1 MQEELNAYQQEI
13 EDTREVLK
21 KIRLELKQVQE
32 ILRKKKS
39 TLKGLKQ
46 EIYQKKLEKE
56 NSRLNKETQNN
67 IGEDVVFPK
76 ALEEVE
82 IYTNDNQVIMAKPS
96 KRVFDEGIY
105 LQYRSVLRE
114 NRLLKNHLSKKDF
127 ENSLLKIELR
137 DLHKEIKLYQVQNL
151 LKDK

>member
-13 EDTREVLK
+13 EDTRGVLK

-39 TLKGLKQ
+39 ALKGLKQ

-56 NSRLNKETQNN
+56 NSRLNKEAQNTE
-67 IGEDVVFPK
+67 EDVIFPK

-82 IYTNDNQVIMAKPS
+82 IYTKDNQVIMAKPS
-96 KRVFDEGIY
+96 KRVFDERIY

>member
-39 TLKGLKQ
+39 VLKGLKQ

-56 NSRLNKETQNN
+56 NSHSNKETQNT
-67 IGEDVVFPK
+67 GEDVIFPK

-82 IYTNDNQVIMAKPS
+82 VFTSDNQVIMAKPS

-105 LQYRSVLRE
+105 LQYRSVLRK

-137 DLHKEIKLYQVQNL
+137 DLHKEIKLYQAQNL

>member
-13 EDTREVLK
+13 EDTRGVLK

-39 TLKGLKQ
+39 ALKGLKQ
-46 EIYQKKLEKE
+46 EIYQKKSEKE
-56 NSRLNKETQNN
+56 NSRSNKEAQNTE
-67 IGEDVVFPK
+67 EDVVFPK

-82 IYTNDNQVIMAKPS
+82 VYTKDNQVIMAKPS
-96 KRVFDEGIY
+96 KRVFGEGIY

>member
-13 EDTREVLK
+13 KDTREVLK

-39 TLKGLKQ
+39 VLKGLKQ

-56 NSRLNKETQNN
+56 NSRSNKETQNT
-67 IGEDVVFPK
+67 GEEWIFPK

-82 IYTNDNQVIMAKPS
+82 VFTSDNQVIMAKPS

>member
-13 EDTREVLK
+13 KDTREVLK

-32 ILRKKKS
+32 TLRKKKS

-56 NSRLNKETQNN
+56 NSRLNKETQNTQ
-67 IGEDVVFPK
+67 EDVIFPK

-82 IYTNDNQVIMAKPS
+82 IYTKDNQVIIAKPS
-96 KRVFDEGIY
+96 KRVFDEGLY

>member
-13 EDTREVLK
+13 EDTRGVLK

-39 TLKGLKQ
+39 VLKGLKQ

-56 NSRLNKETQNN
+56 NSRSNKETQNTE
-67 IGEDVVFPK
+67 EDVIFPK

-82 IYTNDNQVIMAKPS
+82 VFTSDNQVIMAKPS

-105 LQYRSVLRE
+105 LQYRSILRE

>member
-39 TLKGLKQ
+39 VLKGLKQ
-46 EIYQKKLEKE
+46 EICQKKSEKE
-56 NSRLNKETQNN
+56 NSRSNKEVQNTE
-67 IGEDVVFPK
+67 EDVIFPK

-82 IYTNDNQVIMAKPS
+82 VFTSDNQVIMAKPS

-137 DLHKEIKLYQVQNL
+137 DLHKEIKLYQAQNL

>member
-13 EDTREVLK
+13 EDTRGVLK

-39 TLKGLKQ
+39 VLKGLKQ
-46 EIYQKKLEKE
+46 EICQKKLEKE
-56 NSRLNKETQNN
+56 NSRSNKEMQNTE
-67 IGEDVVFPK
+67 EDVIFPK
-76 ALEEVE
+76 SLEEVE
-82 IYTNDNQVIMAKPS
+82 VFTSDNQVIMAKPS

>member
-13 EDTREVLK
+13 KDTREVLK

-39 TLKGLKQ
+39 ALKGLKQ

-56 NSRLNKETQNN
+56 NSRLNKEIQNTQ
-67 IGEDVVFPK
+67 EDVIFPK

-82 IYTNDNQVIMAKPS
+82 IYTKDNQVIMAKPS
-96 KRVFDEGIY
+96 KRVFNEGFY

>member
-13 EDTREVLK
+13 KDTREVLK

-56 NSRLNKETQNN
+56 NSRLNKEAQNTE
-67 IGEDVVFPK
+67 EDVIFPK

-82 IYTNDNQVIMAKPS
+82 VFTSDNQVIMAKPS

>member
-13 EDTREVLK
+13 KDTREVLK

-39 TLKGLKQ
+39 ALKGLKQ

-56 NSRLNKETQNN
+56 NSRLNKEIQNTQ
-67 IGEDVVFPK
+67 EDVIFPK

-82 IYTNDNQVIMAKPS
+82 IYNKDNQVMVAKPS
-96 KRVFDEGIY
+96 KRVFDEGLY

>member
-1 MQEELNAYQQEI
+1 MQEKLNAYQQEI

-39 TLKGLKQ
+39 VLKGLKQ

-56 NSRLNKETQNN
+56 NSHSNKETQNT
-67 IGEDVVFPK
+67 GEEWIFPK

-82 IYTNDNQVIMAKPS
+82 VFTSDNQVIMAKPS
-96 KRVFDEGIY
+96 KHVFDEGIY

>member
-13 EDTREVLK
+13 KDTKEVLK
-21 KIRLELKQVQE
+21 KTRLELKQVQE
-32 ILRKKKS
+32 ILRKKKN

-46 EIYQKKLEKE
+46 EIYQKKSEKE
-56 NSRLNKETQNN
+56 NSRSNKKPQNTEEEW
-67 IGEDVVFPK
+67 IFPK

-82 IYTNDNQVIMAKPS
+82 IYTKDNQVMKAKPC
-96 KRVFDEGIY
+96 KRLFNEGLY
-105 LQYRSVLRE
+105 LQHRSVLRE

-127 ENSLLKIELR
+127 EIALLKIELR

>member
-13 EDTREVLK
+13 KDTREVLK

-39 TLKGLKQ
+39 ALKGLKQ

-56 NSRLNKETQNN
+56 NSRLNKETKNTQENV
-67 IGEDVVFPK
+67 IFPK

-82 IYTNDNQVIMAKPS
+82 IYTKDNQVIMAKPS
-96 KRVFDEGIY
+96 KRVFDEGLY

-114 NRLLKNHLSKKDF
+114 NRILKNHLSKKDF

>member
-13 EDTREVLK
+13 KDTREVLK

-39 TLKGLKQ
+39 ALKGLKQ

-56 NSRLNKETQNN
+56 NSRLNKEAQNTE
-67 IGEDVVFPK
+67 EDVIFPK

-82 IYTNDNQVIMAKPS
+82 VFTNDNQVIMAKPS

-137 DLHKEIKLYQVQNL
+137 DLHKEIKLYQAQNL

>member
-39 TLKGLKQ
+39 VLKGLKQ
-46 EIYQKKLEKE
+46 EIYQKKSEKE
-56 NSRLNKETQNN
+56 NSHSNKETQNTEESV
-67 IGEDVVFPK
+67 IFPK

-82 IYTNDNQVIMAKPS
+82 VFTSDNQVIMAKPS

>member
-13 EDTREVLK
+13 KDTREVLK

-39 TLKGLKQ
+39 TLKGLRQ

-56 NSRLNKETQNN
+56 NSRLNKETQNTQ
-67 IGEDVVFPK
+67 EDVIFPK

-82 IYTNDNQVIMAKPS
+82 IYTNDSQVTIAKPS
-96 KRVFDEGIY
+96 KRVFDEGLY

>member
-13 EDTREVLK
+13 KDTREVLK

-39 TLKGLKQ
+39 TLKGLRQ

-56 NSRLNKETQNN
+56 NFRLNKETQNTQ
-67 IGEDVVFPK
+67 EDVIFPK

-82 IYTNDNQVIMAKPS
+82 IYTKDNQVIIAKPS
-96 KRVFDEGIY
+96 KRVFDEGLY
-105 LQYRSVLRE
+105 LQYRSILRE

-127 ENSLLKIELR
+127 ENLLLKIELR

>member
-39 TLKGLKQ
+39 ALKGLKQ

-56 NSRLNKETQNN
+56 NSHSNKETQNTE
-67 IGEDVVFPK
+67 EDVIFPK

-82 IYTNDNQVIMAKPS
+82 VFTSDNQVIMAKPS
-96 KRVFDEGIY
+96 KRLFNEGLY

>member
-13 EDTREVLK
+13 EDTRGVLK

-39 TLKGLKQ
+39 VLKGLKQ
-46 EIYQKKLEKE
+46 EIYQKKSEKE
-56 NSRLNKETQNN
+56 NSRSNKETQNE
-67 IGEDVVFPK
+67 EDVIFPK

-82 IYTNDNQVIMAKPS
+82 VYAKDNQVIMAKPC
-96 KRVFDEGIY
+96 KRLFNEGLY
-105 LQYRSVLRE
+105 LQYRSILRE

>member
-13 EDTREVLK
+13 KDTREVLK
-21 KIRLELKQVQE
+21 KTRLELKKVQE

-39 TLKGLKQ
+39 ALKGLKQ

-56 NSRLNKETQNN
+56 NSRLNKETQNTQ
-67 IGEDVVFPK
+67 EDVIFPK

-82 IYTNDNQVIMAKPS
+82 IYTKDNQVIMAKPS
-96 KRVFDEGIY
+96 KRVFDEGLY

>member
-1 MQEELNAYQQEI
+1 M
-13 EDTREVLK
+13 
-21 KIRLELKQVQE
+21 KQVQE

-39 TLKGLKQ
+39 VLKGLKQ
-46 EIYQKKLEKE
+46 EIYQKKSEKE
-56 NSRLNKETQNN
+56 NSRSNKETQNE
-67 IGEDVVFPK
+67 EDVIFPK

-82 IYTNDNQVIMAKPS
+82 VYAKDNQVIMAKPC
-96 KRVFDEGIY
+96 KRLFNEGLY

>member
-13 EDTREVLK
+13 KDTREVLK

-39 TLKGLKQ
+39 ALKGLKQ

-56 NSRLNKETQNN
+56 NFRLNKEAQNTQK
-67 IGEDVVFPK
+67 DVIFPK

-82 IYTNDNQVIMAKPS
+82 IYTKDNQVMVVKPS
-96 KRVFDEGIY
+96 KRVFDEGLY

>member
-32 ILRKKKS
+32 ILRKKKRV
-39 TLKGLKQ
+39 LKGLKQ

-56 NSRLNKETQNN
+56 NSRLNKEAQNTQ
-67 IGEDVVFPK
+67 EDVIFPK

-82 IYTNDNQVIMAKPS
+82 IYTKDNQIMVAKPS

>member
-1 MQEELNAYQQEI
+1 MQDELNAYQQEI

-39 TLKGLKQ
+39 VLKGLKQ
-46 EIYQKKLEKE
+46 EIYQKKSEKE
-56 NSRLNKETQNN
+56 NSHSNKKTQNTE
-67 IGEDVVFPK
+67 EDVIFPK

-82 IYTNDNQVIMAKPS
+82 VFTSDNQVIMAKPS

>member
-13 EDTREVLK
+13 KDTKEVLK

-39 TLKGLKQ
+39 ALKGLKQ

-56 NSRLNKETQNN
+56 NSHSNKETQNT
-67 IGEDVVFPK
+67 GEEWIFPK

-82 IYTNDNQVIMAKPS
+82 VFTSDNQVIMAKPS

>member
-1 MQEELNAYQQEI
+1 MQDELNAYQQEI
-13 EDTREVLK
+13 EDTRGVLK

-39 TLKGLKQ
+39 ALKGLKQ
-46 EIYQKKLEKE
+46 EIYQKKSEKE
-56 NSRLNKETQNN
+56 NSRSNKEAQNTE
-67 IGEDVVFPK
+67 EDVVFPK

-82 IYTNDNQVIMAKPS
+82 IYTKDNQVIMAKPS
-96 KRVFDEGIY
+96 KRVFGEGIY

>member
-13 EDTREVLK
+13 EDTRGVLK

-39 TLKGLKQ
+39 VLKGLKQ
-46 EIYQKKLEKE
+46 EICQKKLEKE
-56 NSRLNKETQNN
+56 NSRSNKETQNT
-67 IGEDVVFPK
+67 GEEWIFPK

-82 IYTNDNQVIMAKPS
+82 IFTSDNQVIMAKPS
-96 KRVFDEGIY
+96 KRVFDERVY

-137 DLHKEIKLYQVQNL
+137 DLHKEIKLYQAQNL

>member
-13 EDTREVLK
+13 KDTREVLK

-39 TLKGLKQ
+39 ALKGLKQ

-56 NSRLNKETQNN
+56 NSRLNKEAQNTE
-67 IGEDVVFPK
+67 EDVIFPK

-82 IYTNDNQVIMAKPS
+82 IYTNNNQVIMAKPS

>member
-13 EDTREVLK
+13 EYTREVLK

-46 EIYQKKLEKE
+46 EIYQKKSEKE
-56 NSRLNKETQNN
+56 NSRLNKETQN
-67 IGEDVVFPK
+67 IEEEWIFPK

-82 IYTNDNQVIMAKPS
+82 VFTSDNQVIMAKPS

>member
-13 EDTREVLK
+13 KDTREVLK

-39 TLKGLKQ
+39 ALKGLKQ

-56 NSRLNKETQNN
+56 NSRLNKEVQNTE
-67 IGEDVVFPK
+67 EDVIFPK

-82 IYTNDNQVIMAKPS
+82 VYTNDNQVMVAKPS

-137 DLHKEIKLYQVQNL
+137 DLHKEIKLYQAQNL

>member
-1 MQEELNAYQQEI
+1 MQEKLNAYQQEI

-39 TLKGLKQ
+39 VLKGLKQ
-46 EIYQKKLEKE
+46 EICQKKSEKE
-56 NSRLNKETQNN
+56 NSRLNKEVQNTE
-67 IGEDVVFPK
+67 EDVIFPK

-82 IYTNDNQVIMAKPS
+82 VFTSDNQVIMAKPS
-96 KRVFDEGIY
+96 KRVFDEGLY

>member
-39 TLKGLKQ
+39 VLKGLKQ

-56 NSRLNKETQNN
+56 NSRSNKETQNT
-67 IGEDVVFPK
+67 EVDVIFPK

-82 IYTNDNQVIMAKPS
+82 VFTSDNQVIMAKPS

-105 LQYRSVLRE
+105 LQYRSVLHE

>member
-13 EDTREVLK
+13 KDTREVLK

-39 TLKGLKQ
+39 TLKGLRQ

-56 NSRLNKETQNN
+56 NSRLNKEIQNTQ
-67 IGEDVVFPK
+67 EDVIFPK

-96 KRVFDEGIY
+96 KRVFDEGLY

>member
-56 NSRLNKETQNN
+56 NSRSNKGTQNTE
-67 IGEDVVFPK
+67 EDVIFPK

-82 IYTNDNQVIMAKPS
+82 IYTKDNQVIMAKPS

-137 DLHKEIKLYQVQNL
+137 DLHKEIKLYQAQNL

>member
-13 EDTREVLK
+13 KDTREVLK

-32 ILRKKKS
+32 TLRKKKS
-39 TLKGLKQ
+39 VLKGLKQ

-56 NSRLNKETQNN
+56 NSSSNKETQNREEV
-67 IGEDVVFPK
+67 IFPK

-82 IYTNDNQVIMAKPS
+82 VHTNDNQVIMAKPS
-96 KRVFDEGIY
+96 KRVFDEGLY

-127 ENSLLKIELR
+127 ENALLKIELR

>member
-1 MQEELNAYQQEI
+1 MQDELNAYQQEI
-13 EDTREVLK
+13 EDTRGVLK

-39 TLKGLKQ
+39 VLKGLKQ

-56 NSRLNKETQNN
+56 NSHSNKETQNT
-67 IGEDVVFPK
+67 GEEWIFPK

-82 IYTNDNQVIMAKPS
+82 VFTSDNQVIMAKPS
-96 KRVFDEGIY
+96 KRVFGEGIY

>member
-13 EDTREVLK
+13 KDTREVLK

-39 TLKGLKQ
+39 VLKGLKQ
-46 EIYQKKLEKE
+46 EIYQKKSEKE
-56 NSRLNKETQNN
+56 NSRSNKEVQNTE
-67 IGEDVVFPK
+67 EDVIFPK

-82 IYTNDNQVIMAKPS
+82 VFTSNNQVIMAKPS
-96 KRVFDEGIY
+96 KRVFDEGLY

-137 DLHKEIKLYQVQNL
+137 DLHKEIKLYQAQNL

>member
-1 MQEELNAYQQEI
+1 MQEELNAYRQEI
-13 EDTREVLK
+13 KDTREVLK

-39 TLKGLKQ
+39 ALKGLKQ

-56 NSRLNKETQNN
+56 NSHLNKETQNTQ
-67 IGEDVVFPK
+67 EDVIFPK

-82 IYTNDNQVIMAKPS
+82 IYTKDNQVIMAKPS
-96 KRVFDEGIY
+96 KRVFDEGFY